1 MNPPFFENM
10 LPMVQTIISMGN
22 SLGMEVIVE
31 GVETEAQ
38 RNFLEHNGCHAYQG
52 YFFGRPLPLSEF
64 EAFCEAGLTRLG

>member
-52 YFFGRPLPLSEF
+52 YLFSKPVPIEEF
-64 EAFCEAGLTRLG
+64 EALIRHMPN